1 MSSYLLIDV
10 SYMIFFRY
18 YAILSWYRKAY
29 PDEPE
34 LNEEIINDKFKK
46 RFLEGIEELSKKYKT
61 PYNNIFLCCDCP
73 QEQIW
78 RKEIFPGYK
87 KGRKEDTEVP
97 KAFRIF
103 FKDIYPLLKMRNIEL
118 FKCEHAEADD
128 IVSIITRELQQ
139 ENMITII
146 TSDQDYLQLINDN
159 TQIFTLKK
167 KNNNLND
174 KSLGEPELDL
184 KVKIIIGDK
193 SDNISGCFPRC
204 GVKTAIKYIKEN
216 KLDIMFQKYPGSK
229 EKYQFNQRI
238 IDFEFI
244 PINIKKNILEK
255 LKKIIK

>member
-10 SYMIFFRY
+10 SYMIFYRY
-18 YAILSWYRKAY
+18 FAILSWYRKAF
-29 PDEPE
+29 PDDTDFNQEIV
-34 LNEEIINDKFKK
+34 NEKFKK
-46 RFLEGIEELSKKYKT
+46 KFSEGIEELSKKYKT

-78 RKEIFPGYK
+78 RKKIFPDYK

-103 FKDIYPLLKMRNIEL
+103 FEDIYPLLEIKNIHL
-118 FKCEHAEADD
+118 FKCEQAEADD
-128 IVSIITRELQQ
+128 IISIITKELQDKH
-139 ENMITII
+139 MITII
-146 TSDQDYLQLINDN
+146 TSDQDYLQLINNN

-167 KNNNLND
+167 KNNNLKD
-174 KSLGEPELDL
+174 KSLGDPELDL

-216 KLDIMFQKYPGSK
+216 KLNYLFKKYPGSK
-229 EKYQFNQRI
+229 EKYEFNEKI
-238 IDFEFI
+238 IDFQYI
-244 PINIKKNILEK
+244 PINIKKNILEQ
-255 LKKIIK
+255 LKKIII